1 MPDFNKG
8 DFTQQGVNGHVN
20 ATVRLNEKRLVK
32 IDLTSNEEDEGC
44 TISGSITDL
53 LNNIVYPLETPPG
66 LFDYLG
72 KDTVLLDEKDFTYNL
87 AEDTTYSSWTPT
99 TTSTV
104 INSDTVTLINRMP
117 LEQGYV
123 YLFQVT
129 QYLEATYDQDV
140 VNNSLL
146 TNTNAN
152 YYFVRPVYSNYAGY
166 DTETYT
172 QWNSSNYGIT
182 NRQIYRNSAGQLTL
196 TASASGGPMSTSFTG
211 AVSGSFSSGLY
222 SITRSSIKAQCVSS
236 SFSTDAATHIVPAD
250 TDLHVNIK
258 IFKTPLEN
266 SNLRF
271 IYDDAIDFLVPVT
284 N

>member
-1 MPDFNKG
+1 MPYNKG
-8 DFTQQGVNGHVN
+8 DFTQQGINGHVN
-20 ATVRLNEKRLVK
+20 ATVRLNEKRLVN
-32 IDLTSNEEDEGC
+32 IDLTSNENDEGC
-44 TISGSITDL
+44 TISGQITDL

-66 LFDYLG
+66 LYDYLG
-72 KDTVLLDEKDFTYNL
+72 IDTVLLDEKDFTYNL

-104 INSDTVTLINRMP
+104 INSETVTLINRMP
-117 LEQGYV
+117 LEQGFV

-129 QYLEATYDQDV
+129 QYLETTYDQDV

-146 TNTNAN
+146 TNTNQN
-152 YYFVRPVYSNYAGY
+152 CYFVRPIYSNYDGY
-166 DTETYT
+166 SAQTYT

-182 NRQIYRNSAGQLTL
+182 NRQIYRNSAGLLTF
-196 TASASGGPMSTSFTG
+196 TGNASGGPMSTSFSGTVG
-211 AVSGSFSSGLY
+211 GSFTNGLY
-222 SITRSSIKAQCVSS
+222 TLTRSTIKAQCVAT
-236 SFSTDAATHIVPAD
+236 SFSTAAAAHVVPAD
-250 TDLHVNIK
+250 TNLHINVK